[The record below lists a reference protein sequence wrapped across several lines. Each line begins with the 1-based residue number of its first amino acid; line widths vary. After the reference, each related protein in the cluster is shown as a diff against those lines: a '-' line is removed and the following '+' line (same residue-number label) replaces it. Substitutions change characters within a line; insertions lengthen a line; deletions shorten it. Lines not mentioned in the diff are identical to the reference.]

1 MRIFHRI
8 TGTIFSAAIIT
19 AVFFICFQAALY
31 ADMGVYEKEYRK
43 YDVLSE
49 LDMTMDDAMFVT
61 ERMMDYLIDDR
72 HTLSAVVTI
81 AGNEQ
86 EFFNWQDRFHMAEVK
101 ELFMGGLAIRSWSF
115 AVAAVCLILLIL
127 TKADIRRILPRSYIA
142 VSAVVIAAL
151 AAAGI
156 AAAVDFG
163 AVFTAFHH
171 IFFDNDL
178 WIFDPAEDYMIR
190 MLSEGLFFDM
200 ALRVALMSGAVFLA
214 MLAVSI
220 AMCVKD
226 RKRQL

>member
-115 AVAAVCLILLIL
+115 AVVAVCLILLIL

-151 AAAGI
+151 AAAGV

-190 MLSEGLFFDM
+190 MLPEGLFFDM

-220 AMCVKD
+220 AMCVKN
-226 RKRQL
+226 RERQL

>member
-151 AAAGI
+151 AAAGV
-156 AAAVDFG
+156 AAAVDFS

-190 MLSEGLFFDM
+190 MLPEGLFFDM
-200 ALRVALMSGAVFLA
+200 ALRVVLMSGAVFLA

>member
-31 ADMGVYEKEYRK
+31 ADTGVYEKEYRK

-151 AAAGI
+151 AAAGV
-156 AAAVDFG
+156 AAAVDFS

-190 MLSEGLFFDM
+190 MLPEGLFFDM
-200 ALRVALMSGAVFLA
+200 ALRVVLMSGAVFLA